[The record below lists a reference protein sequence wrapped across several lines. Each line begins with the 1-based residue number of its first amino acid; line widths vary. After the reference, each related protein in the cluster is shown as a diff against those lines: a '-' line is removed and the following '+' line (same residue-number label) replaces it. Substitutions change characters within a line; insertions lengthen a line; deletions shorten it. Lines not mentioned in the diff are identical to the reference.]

1 MTAPVSAWST
11 MVVAI
16 SLATA
21 SLVACATS
29 STGSAADREADANLV
44 ETVERLAV
52 DRLANGVRVVVAEA
66 SPEAPLIELGLF
78 VAYDPDLEPVGL
90 EGTSGLLLELA
101 TESAGQVRDQSPGAR
116 ALALGATLEAHH
128 DGAVLGWRVLIAPCP
143 AVAGATCDDA
153 SRVAAAWS
161 LLLDVALDPD
171 LKSTTV
177 TRRAERLR
185 DRLAMAPDAAMQAA
199 RRWAVALA
207 VGLGRP
213 SSATP
218 TERAA
223 SQVNREEL
231 VRLHRA
237 LITPERITVIG
248 PTLPEAAKRRLAAL
262 VGSAPPTGPH
272 CHAPVGR
279 TFGLSAPRS
288 RARLV
293 ARPAPGVGMP
303 GRLELERTLV
313 AARQRSDT
321 AARRVELVDLGAS
334 AVLIEDTDDDTSRP
348 WFAPDPGSGAP
359 TSVSSTWPMWPTWS
373 MNARLPRI
381 IRLAHQ
387 VLHGPPMPGTPTLG
401 DAITVLVGEPE
412 TFGTVPIMLPMDA
425 PRCRP

>member
-1 MTAPVSAWST
+1 MTGRLSAWST
-11 MVVAI
+11 MVVTMG
-16 SLATA
+16 LATA
-21 SLVACATS
+21 LLVACATG
-29 STGSAADREADANLV
+29 STGSSSGPDRDEAGV
-44 ETVERLAV
+44 ETPERLTI
-52 DRLANGVRVVVAEA
+52 DRLDNGVRLVVAEA
-66 SPEAPLIELGLF
+66 SNKAPRIELGLF
-78 VAYDPDLEPVGL
+78 LAYDPDLEPVGL
-90 EGTSGLLLELA
+90 EGASGLLLELA
-101 TESAGQVRDQSPGAR
+101 TESAGQVRDQSPDAR
-116 ALALGATLEAHH
+116 ALALGASLEAHH
-128 DGAVLGWRVLIAPCP
+128 DGAVLGWRVLVAPCP

-153 SRVAAAWS
+153 ARVAAAWS
-161 LLLDVALDPD
+161 VLLDVALDPD

-207 VGLGRP
+207 AGVGRP
-213 SSATP
+213 LGPSP

-223 SQVNREEL
+223 SQLNREEL

-248 PTLPEAAKRRLAAL
+248 PAMPDAIRQRLASLAAATPL
-262 VGSAPPTGPH
+262 TSAH

-313 AARQRSDT
+313 VARQRSDT
-321 AARRVELVDLGAS
+321 AARRLELVDLGAR
-334 AVLIEDTDDDTSRP
+334 AVLIEDAVGDGFTS
-348 WFAPDPGSGAP
+348 WFAAASGSDAP
-359 TSVSSTWPMWPTWS
+359 MSVWS
-373 MNARLPRI
+373 FNARMPRV

-387 VLHGPPMPGTPTLG
+387 VLHGPPMSGTPTLG

-425 PRCRP
+425 PRCGP